1 MIREVADFIEADVD
15 DDLLQ
20 EIVVQ
25 TSFEKM
31 KEGKREGETKELKK
45 FADFFGEGYSMY
57 RKGKTDY
64 LHISRTNKTHEAILL
79 ETVSN
84 TSIESFFSQADFIEL
99 FFNFHYFLLI

>member
-1 MIREVADFIEADVD
+1 MIRKVADFIEADVD

-79 ETVSN
+79 ENVSS
-84 TSIESFFSQADFIEL
+84 TSMESLFSRQTL
-99 FFNFHYFLLI
+99 SNYFLIFIIFC